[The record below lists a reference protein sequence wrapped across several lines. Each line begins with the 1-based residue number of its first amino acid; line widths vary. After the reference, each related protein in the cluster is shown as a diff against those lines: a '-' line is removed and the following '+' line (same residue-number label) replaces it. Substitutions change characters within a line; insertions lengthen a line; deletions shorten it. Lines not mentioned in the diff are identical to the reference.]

1 MVETYKI
8 TTGQYDIVVAPTLVE
23 AEICV
28 TRGYDYRLQLQV
40 INYQHF
46 RYVNKLQGTTNSHNA
61 VCAAQLTV

>member
-1 MVETYKI
+1 MRDLRRVRWEDMVETYKI

-40 INYQHF
+40 INY
-46 RYVNKLQGTTNSHNA
+46 
-61 VCAAQLTV
+61 